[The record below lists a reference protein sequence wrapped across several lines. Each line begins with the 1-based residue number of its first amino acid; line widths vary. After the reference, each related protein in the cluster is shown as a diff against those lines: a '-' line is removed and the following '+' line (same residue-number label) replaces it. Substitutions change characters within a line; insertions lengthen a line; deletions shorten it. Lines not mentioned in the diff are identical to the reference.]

1 MNTFAKQYGPW
12 ALITGGASGIG
23 AEFGRQLAAR
33 GLCILIIDIQEDMM
47 SAHAKRLREEFGIE
61 VRTAAID
68 LAETG
73 FIAKIRRAAM
83 GLEIGLLVNNAA
95 DGTVGMFIDTDT
107 AAMDRAVAVNCRASL
122 LLAREFA
129 PAMTARRR
137 GGIIFLSSASALQV
151 TPLLANYAATKAY
164 NLVLAEALWE
174 ELRPLG
180 VDVLALCPG
189 ATDTPAFHKS
199 GARIENLKGAP
210 FMQPKEVVA
219 EALCA
224 LGRMPRRVPGLINRA
239 ACAVLTRIMPRR
251 RALIFMGR
259 TMRSLYPDHGG
270 SNYEEQ

>member
-1 MNTFAKQYGPW
+1 MNNFAKKYGPW

-33 GLCILIIDIQEDMM
+33 GLSILIIDIQKELMA
-47 SAHAKRLREEFGIE
+47 AHAKRLREEFGAD

-68 LAETG
+68 LAESG
-73 FIAKIRRAAM
+73 FIAKIRRASR

-95 DGTVGMFIDTDT
+95 DGTVGMFISTDT
-107 AAMDRAVAVNCRASL
+107 AAMDRTVAVNCRAPL

-129 PAMTARRR
+129 PAMAARRR
-137 GGIIFLSSASALQV
+137 GGVIFLSSASALQV

-199 GARIENLKGAP
+199 GARIENLNGAP
-210 FMQPKEVVA
+210 FMQPEEVVA
-219 EALCA
+219 EALRA
-224 LGRMPRRVPGLINRA
+224 LGRTPRRVPGLINRA
-239 ACAVLTRIMPRR
+239 ACTLLTRIMPRR
-251 RALIFMGR
+251 RALIFMGKK
-259 TMRSLYPDHGG
+259 MRALYPEQAG
-270 SNYEEQ
+270 SD